1 MLTPRDIEK
10 KSFSHTRNNGYKTEE
25 VEDFLEEIIADYS
38 MLIEERENLSNR
50 VLSLSDKLENI
61 RDEQE
66 VWKKTLMNTQK
77 SYDEIIDSAKE
88 KADAII
94 KEATAKAESITS
106 AAAADAIE
114 IKSKINDLTAHKN
127 ALAAEVER
135 FKNGLLASYEAHIK
149 IIQTIP
155 TISKEELAKTVDIE
169 IPHISAVEKNISD
182 TAETEQNDATADT
195 ETETADQE
203 DVKQEETKPLDA
215 TMVIPPI
222 KTQESEE
229 ETVAV
234 THTRLRQPIEAD
246 QADDD
251 DDILVSRSSRTAR
264 PRTEPARQNNNEI
277 SSREEKLRNLFADE
291 PAEKQKPKKTKRK
304 LSRFFV
310 DDDEIDD
317 EDFDDED

>member
-94 KEATAKAESITS
+94 REANAKAVSITS
-106 AAAADAIE
+106 SASAEAIE
-114 IKSKINDLTAHKN
+114 IKSKINDLIAHKN
-127 ALAAEVER
+127 ALAAEVEK
-135 FKNGLLASYEAHIK
+135 FKNSLLSSYEAHIK

-155 TISKEELAKTVDIE
+155 TLAKEEIPNIDIPVVSCMDINIPAEPAAESKT
-169 IPHISAVEKNISD
+169 
-182 TAETEQNDATADT
+182 
-195 ETETADQE
+195 
-203 DVKQEETKPLDA
+203 
-215 TMVIPPI
+215 
-222 KTQESEE
+222 ESEQE
-229 ETVAV
+229 K
-234 THTRLRQPIEAD
+234 
-246 QADDD
+246 
-251 DDILVSRSSRTAR
+251 
-264 PRTEPARQNNNEI
+264 I
-277 SSREEKLRNLFADE
+277 SSE
-291 PAEKQKPKKTKRK
+291 PPPLTA
-304 LSRFFV
+304 
-310 DDDEIDD
+310 
-317 EDFDDED
+317 

>member
-106 AAAADAIE
+106 AAEAEAID

-135 FKNGLLASYEAHIK
+135 FKDGLLASYEAHIK

-182 TAETEQNDATADT
+182 ATEHNDADADAGT
-195 ETETADQE
+195 EPAEQEE

-215 TMVIPPI
+215 TMVVPPI
-222 KTQESEE
+222 KAQETEE
-229 ETVAV
+229 ETVTV

-251 DDILVSRSSRTAR
+251 DDILVSRSARPSR
-264 PRTEPARQNNNEI
+264 PRTEPVRQNNKEI